1 MIFARKLRSDHHVRA
16 FVVDKAGARGWEV
29 REEDNQRVVK
39 RVLMRDWHRVENA
52 MMRFA
57 LKATQLERAG
67 WIEVPAML

>member
-1 MIFARKLRSDHHVRA
+1 LSGAEVQTCVSIQVSLNGVHGK
-16 FVVDKAGARGWEV
+16 VDSATV
-29 REEDNQRVVK
+29 
-39 RVLMRDWHRVENA
+39 A